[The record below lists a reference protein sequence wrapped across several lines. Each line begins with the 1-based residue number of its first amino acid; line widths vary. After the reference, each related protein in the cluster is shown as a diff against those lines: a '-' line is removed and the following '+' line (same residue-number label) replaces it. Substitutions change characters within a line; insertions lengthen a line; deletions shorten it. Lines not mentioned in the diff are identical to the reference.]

1 MTIKIGWGWKVG
13 LLYSSFVAMMIV
25 LVIASSRQE
34 FDLVSKDYYKDEISY
49 QQVLDANRNQ
59 AGLSGTLTISVND
72 ATVKIVFPAE
82 FAGKPISGKI
92 FFYSIVQNDWDKTF
106 PIVATDNAVVIDR
119 TLLQHANYKVK
130 INYTVDDKDYYL
142 ENDLNLSR

>member
-59 AGLSGTLTISVND
+59 AGLSGTLTISAND